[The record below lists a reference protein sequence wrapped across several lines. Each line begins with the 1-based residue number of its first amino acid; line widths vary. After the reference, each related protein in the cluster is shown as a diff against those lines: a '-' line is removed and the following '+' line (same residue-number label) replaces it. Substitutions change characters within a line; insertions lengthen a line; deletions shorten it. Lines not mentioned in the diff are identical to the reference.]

1 MLGAGRSVGSL
12 LGVVEPWVVR
22 LMLLFLL
29 AQILLLLLNLLL
41 VLVRRLSLVI
51 AQRLLRL
58 VVSFLRSCWKRMVMI
73 LLGGSRHGAGWGGIE
88 LL

>member
-1 MLGAGRSVGSL
+1 
-12 LGVVEPWVVR
+12 
-22 LMLLFLL
+22 
-29 AQILLLLLNLLL
+29 
-41 VLVRRLSLVI
+41 VI

>member
-1 MLGAGRSVGSL
+1 
-12 LGVVEPWVVR
+12 
-22 LMLLFLL
+22 
-29 AQILLLLLNLLL
+29 
-41 VLVRRLSLVI
+41 VI

-88 LL
+88 LLGCWAAGLATEVLCWIRRTVDCWMNG